1 VERDQTINRRETA
14 RLWLDLEADGELAAA
29 EAAGLEA
36 ALREL
41 PELAGERRELGRLH
55 EALAA
60 SRIAVREG
68 FRDEVMRRLPAAA
81 WEPVG
86 RQRWSVAVVAASLL
100 VVLSGV
106 LLSLGGGPSMASGV
120 GVLGALGELF
130 RATAL
135 AGAGL
140 LGASWRGLGLALQV
154 TLESSPLTIALF
166 GAAVVAL
173 NVLFLRLLRR
183 GRRRPAL
190 ERAADSVGRSASG
203 DPDA

>member
-1 VERDQTINRRETA
+1 VDSDQTMTRRETA
-14 RLWLDLEADGELAAA
+14 RLWLDLEVDGELPAA

-36 ALREL
+36 ALAEL
-41 PELAGERRELGRLH
+41 PELASERRELARLH
-55 EALAA
+55 QDLAA
-60 SRIAVREG
+60 GRIAVREG
-68 FRDEVMRRLPAAA
+68 FSDEVMRRLPAAA

-86 RQRWSVAVVAASLL
+86 RQRWSVAVVAASVL
-100 VVLSGV
+100 VVLSGL
-106 LLSLGGGPSMASGV
+106 LLSLGGGAPIASGV
-120 GVLGALGELF
+120 GVLGALGGFF

-154 TLESSPLTIALF
+154 ALESSPGTIALF
-166 GAAVVAL
+166 GAGVVAL

-190 ERAADSVGRSASG
+190 ERAAGRSPSG
-203 DPDA
+203 DPGA